1 MVLAVLAMSTC
12 SPWVT
17 WVVCCPLIYIYIYM
31 VYIFSDLL
39 EFLVDISYLCWRI
52 FNQLTLFIMAVT
64 RNNLSMKMNGKV
76 GAYSFYTSTGG
87 RQVARIANNSSNYG
101 ETAKR
106 TVAMQTRRSRWGN
119 LVSFYSAN
127 KDLMARAYERKAANI
142 SDYNRF
148 MQLNIPLA
156 SVSLVKDDFMR
167 GMAILQE
174 YVIADGS
181 LPEIDVAE
189 VGEEGCVFN
198 LLTKID
204 GEFADKTIGQVSV
217 DLLDNN
223 PQLQA
228 GDQLTFVSYTNAGTT
243 PSTIRIYRHLCEMTI
258 DTNSAVSFGSLKYA
272 NIIAGNGLKVVIAG
286 QGDVFGQAII
296 HSRSV
301 GGSLLVSRAKI
312 TLNNDTL
319 VEQFSE
325 PEAVKRAI
333 NSYGV
338 DSEKLLEPGST
349 EQPRPSSLPELA
361 KISSIISPLGCA
373 RLKITDNQSGA
384 VFYNEAYLPLG
395 TMVNLSIVDSVG
407 YNIEKIPWPDEP
419 ENYEVVGDITF
430 NIKGVPTR

>member
-1 MVLAVLAMSTC
+1 
-12 SPWVT
+12 
-17 WVVCCPLIYIYIYM
+17 
-31 VYIFSDLL
+31 
-39 EFLVDISYLCWRI
+39 
-52 FNQLTLFIMAVT
+52 MAVT

-127 KDLMARAYERKAANI
+127 KDLMARAYERKGANL

-156 SVSLVKDDFMR
+156 TVSLIKDDFMR

-181 LPEIDVAE
+181 LPAIDVAE
-189 VGEEGCVFN
+189 VQEDGCVFN

-204 GEFADKTIGQVSV
+204 EEFADKTIGQISV

-223 PQLQA
+223 PQLQQ

-243 PSTIRIYRHLCEMTI
+243 PSTIRIYRHLCEMTL
-258 DTNSAVSFGSLKYA
+258 DTKSAVSFGTLKYA
-272 NIIAGNGLKVVIAG
+272 NIIAGNGLKIVIAG

-312 TLNNDTL
+312 TLNSDTL
-319 VEQFSE
+319 VRQFSA
-325 PEAVKRAI
+325 PEAVKKAI
-333 NSYGV
+333 DSYGV
-338 DSEKLLEPGST
+338 DNEKLLEPGSP
-349 EQPRPSSLPELA
+349 EQPKPSPIAPLAKVSLIVSPTECASAVINNLDTDEDEGLEASLPIGTR
-361 KISSIISPLGCA
+361 ISIDFAPSP
-373 RLKITDNQSGA
+373 
-384 VFYNEAYLPLG
+384 
-395 TMVNLSIVDSVG
+395 G
-407 YNIEKIPWPDEP
+407 YNCVLSPNVDNPNDFKV
-419 ENYEVVGDITF
+419 NGDITF
-430 NIKGVPTR
+430 TITGTRNA

>member
-1 MVLAVLAMSTC
+1 
-12 SPWVT
+12 
-17 WVVCCPLIYIYIYM
+17 
-31 VYIFSDLL
+31 
-39 EFLVDISYLCWRI
+39 
-52 FNQLTLFIMAVT
+52 MAVT

-76 GAYSFYTSTGG
+76 GAYSFYTSSGG

-156 SVSLVKDDFMR
+156 TVSLVKDDFMR

-189 VGEEGCVFN
+189 VQEDGCVFN

-204 GEFADKTIGQVSV
+204 GEFADKTIGQVSL

-223 PQLQA
+223 PQLQQ

-258 DTNSAVSFGSLKYA
+258 DTKSAISFGTLKYA
-272 NIIAGNGLKVVIAG
+272 NIIAGNGNKVVIAG

-312 TLNNDTL
+312 MLNSDTL
-319 VEQFSE
+319 VRQFSA
-325 PEAVKRAI
+325 PEAVKKAI
-333 NSYGV
+333 DSYGV
-338 DSEKLLEPGST
+338 DTEKLLEPGSP
-349 EQPRPSSLPELA
+349 EQPRPSHMPEMATISAVATPAGSVRMVITDKATQKKYYGSASLPVGTIVQIDFET
-361 KISSIISPLGCA
+361 SEGY
-373 RLKITDNQSGA
+373 A
-384 VFYNEAYLPLG
+384 VSKLEPG
-395 TMVNLSIVDSVG
+395 IDDS
-407 YNIEKIPWPDEP
+407 D
-419 ENYEVVGDITF
+419 NYEVVGDVTFAITC
-430 NIKGVPTR
+430 TTSA

>member
-1 MVLAVLAMSTC
+1 
-12 SPWVT
+12 
-17 WVVCCPLIYIYIYM
+17 
-31 VYIFSDLL
+31 
-39 EFLVDISYLCWRI
+39 
-52 FNQLTLFIMAVT
+52 MAVT

-127 KDLMARAYERKAANI
+127 KDLMARAYERKGANL

-189 VGEEGCVFN
+189 VQEDGCVFN
-198 LLTKID
+198 LLTGID

-217 DLLDNN
+217 DLLDHN
-223 PQLQA
+223 PQLQQ

-258 DTNSAVSFGSLKYA
+258 DTKSAVSFGTLKYA

-312 TLNNDTL
+312 TLNSDTL
-319 VEQFSE
+319 VRQFSA
-325 PEAVKRAI
+325 PEAVKKAI
-333 NSYGV
+333 DSYGV
-338 DSEKLLEPGST
+338 DTEKLLEPGSPQ
-349 EQPRPSSLPELA
+349 QPAPAPMPEMA
-361 KISSIISPLGCA
+361 TISAVINPPECGK
-373 RLKITDNQSGA
+373 LKITDNATGA
-384 VFYNEAYLPLG
+384 IFYNEASLPIG
-395 TMVNLSIVDSVG
+395 SSISVTSVESAG
-407 YNIEKIPWPDEP
+407 YKINDMQPSYSDP
-419 ENYEVVGDITF
+419 ENIDVVGDITF
-430 NIKGVPTR
+430 TITGAAQQ

>member
-1 MVLAVLAMSTC
+1 
-12 SPWVT
+12 
-17 WVVCCPLIYIYIYM
+17 
-31 VYIFSDLL
+31 
-39 EFLVDISYLCWRI
+39 
-52 FNQLTLFIMAVT
+52 MAVT

-127 KDLMARAYERKAANI
+127 KDLMARAYERKSANI

-181 LPEIDVAE
+181 LPAIDVAE
-189 VGEEGCVFN
+189 VQEDGCVFN
-198 LLTKID
+198 LLTGID
-204 GEFADKTIGQVSV
+204 GEFADKTIGQISV
-217 DLLDNN
+217 DLLDHN

-258 DTNSAVSFGSLKYA
+258 DTKSAVSFGTLKYA

-312 TLNNDTL
+312 TLNSDTL
-319 VEQFSE
+319 VRQFSA
-325 PEAVKRAI
+325 PEAVKKAI
-333 NSYGV
+333 DSYGV
-338 DSEKLLEPGST
+338 DAEKLLEPGSPQ
-349 EQPRPSSLPELA
+349 QPKPTPSPSLA
-361 KISSIISPLGCA
+361 TIS
-373 RLKITDNQSGA
+373 A
-384 VFYNEAYLPLG
+384 VFTPEASGSLQIINNETQEKFNAPASFPIG
-395 TMVNLSIVDSVG
+395 TSVKLVFAANPGYSIAIEPSNVDRDNYIVEGS
-407 YNIEKIPWPDEP
+407 IEFKVE
-419 ENYEVVGDITF
+419 
-430 NIKGVPTR
+430 GVHDGQ

>member
-1 MVLAVLAMSTC
+1 
-12 SPWVT
+12 
-17 WVVCCPLIYIYIYM
+17 
-31 VYIFSDLL
+31 
-39 EFLVDISYLCWRI
+39 
-52 FNQLTLFIMAVT
+52 MAVT

-101 ETAKR
+101 DTAKR

-156 SVSLVKDDFMR
+156 TVSLVKDDFMR

-189 VGEEGCVFN
+189 VQEDGCVFN
-198 LLTKID
+198 LLSSID
-204 GEFADKTIGQVSV
+204 GEFADKTIGQISV
-217 DLLDNN
+217 DLLDHN
-223 PQLQA
+223 PQLQT

-258 DTNSAVSFGSLKYA
+258 DPKSAVSFGTLKYA
-272 NIIAGNGLKVVIAG
+272 NMVAGNGLKIALAG
-286 QGDVFGQAII
+286 DGDVFGQAII

-301 GGSLLVSRAKI
+301 GGNLLVSRAKI

-319 VEQFSE
+319 VGQFSA
-325 PEAVKRAI
+325 PEAVKKAI
-333 NSYGV
+333 DSYGV
-338 DSEKLLEPGST
+338 DSEKLLEPGSP
-349 EQPRPSSLPELA
+349 EQPRTPHTPSLATISAVFTPETAGVLA
-361 KISSIISPLGCA
+361 
-373 RLKITDNQSGA
+373 ITDNETQE
-384 VFYNEAYLPLG
+384 VFQAPASFPIGKSVKLNFASTNGYTLTVEPNPADRNNYIIEGSVEFKVTG
-395 TMVNLSIVDSVG
+395 TKDS
-407 YNIEKIPWPDEP
+407 
-419 ENYEVVGDITF
+419 
-430 NIKGVPTR
+430 

>member
-1 MVLAVLAMSTC
+1 
-12 SPWVT
+12 
-17 WVVCCPLIYIYIYM
+17 
-31 VYIFSDLL
+31 
-39 EFLVDISYLCWRI
+39 
-52 FNQLTLFIMAVT
+52 MAVT

-127 KDLMARAYERKAANI
+127 KDLMARAYERKGANL

-204 GEFADKTIGQVSV
+204 GEFADKTIGQISV

-223 PQLQA
+223 PQLQQ

-243 PSTIRIYRHLCEMTI
+243 PSTIRIYRHLCEMTL
-258 DTNSAVSFGSLKYA
+258 DPKSAVSFGTLRYA
-272 NIIAGNGLKVVIAG
+272 NIVAGNGLKIVLAG

-296 HSRSV
+296 HSRSA
-301 GGSLLVSRAKI
+301 GGNLLVSRAKI
-312 TLNNDTL
+312 TLNSDTL
-319 VEQFSE
+319 VRQFSA
-325 PEAVKRAI
+325 PEAVKKAI
-333 NSYGV
+333 DSYGV
-338 DSEKLLEPGST
+338 DTEKLLEPGST
-349 EQPRPSSLPELA
+349 EQPRPAHIAPLA
-361 KISSIISPLGCA
+361 RISAVISPSECGYLEI
-373 RLKITDNQSGA
+373 KDNETGA
-384 VFYNEAYLPLG
+384 IYKDEAYLPVG
-395 TMVNLSIVDSVG
+395 TIASIHVRSNVGWNTNIDPDVDDNDV
-407 YNIEKIPWPDEP
+407 
-419 ENYEVVGDITF
+419 YEVVGDITF
-430 NIKGVPTR
+430 KITGEHLGQ

>member
-1 MVLAVLAMSTC
+1 
-12 SPWVT
+12 
-17 WVVCCPLIYIYIYM
+17 
-31 VYIFSDLL
+31 
-39 EFLVDISYLCWRI
+39 
-52 FNQLTLFIMAVT
+52 MAVT

-127 KDLMARAYERKAANI
+127 KDLMARAYERKGANL

-156 SVSLVKDDFMR
+156 TVSLVKDDFMR

-189 VGEEGCVFN
+189 IGEEGCVFN

-204 GEFADKTIGQVSV
+204 GEFADKTIGEISV

-223 PQLQA
+223 PQLQQ

-258 DTNSAVSFGSLKYA
+258 DTKSAVSFGTLKYA
-272 NIIAGNGLKVVIAG
+272 NIVAGNGLKVVIAG

-312 TLNNDTL
+312 TLNSDTL
-319 VEQFSE
+319 VSQFSE
-325 PEAVKRAI
+325 PEAVQKAI
-333 NSYGV
+333 ASYGV
-338 DSEKLLEPGST
+338 DNEKLLEPGSPQ
-349 EQPRPSSLPELA
+349 QPRPSYMDDMA
-361 KISSIISPLGCA
+361 KISAIISPLGCA
-373 RLKITDNQSGA
+373 RLKITDNETGA
-384 VFYNEAYLPLG
+384 VFYNEAYLPIG
-395 TMVNLSIVDSVG
+395 TMVNLSIVDSDG
-407 YNIEKIPWPDEP
+407 FTITKIPWPDTP
-419 ENYEVVGDITF
+419 ESYEVVGDITF

>member
-1 MVLAVLAMSTC
+1 
-12 SPWVT
+12 
-17 WVVCCPLIYIYIYM
+17 
-31 VYIFSDLL
+31 
-39 EFLVDISYLCWRI
+39 
-52 FNQLTLFIMAVT
+52 MAVT

-127 KDLMARAYERKAANI
+127 KDLMARAYERKGANL

-156 SVSLVKDDFMR
+156 SVSLVRDDFMR

-189 VGEEGCVFN
+189 VQEDGCVFN
-198 LLTKID
+198 LLTGID
-204 GEFADKTIGQVSV
+204 GEFADMTIGQVSQ
-217 DLLDNN
+217 DLLDHN
-223 PQLQA
+223 PQLQQ

-258 DTNSAVSFGSLKYA
+258 DTKSAVSFGTLKYA
-272 NIIAGNGLKVVIAG
+272 NIIAGNALKVVIAG

-296 HSRSV
+296 HSRSI
-301 GGSLLVSRAKI
+301 GGTLLVSRAKI
-312 TLNNDTL
+312 TLNSDTL
-319 VEQFSE
+319 VSQFSA
-325 PEAVKRAI
+325 PEAVKKAI
-333 NSYGV
+333 DSYGV
-338 DSEKLLEPGST
+338 DADKLLEPGSP
-349 EQPRPSSLPELA
+349 EQPAPRPIAPLA
-361 KISSIISPLGCA
+361 QISAVVNPTGSA
-373 RLKITDNQSGA
+373 RMVITDNATQAKYYGSASLPVGTNVKI
-384 VFYNEAYLPLG
+384 VFEP
-395 TMVNLSIVDSVG
+395 SIG
-407 YNIEKIPWPDEP
+407 YSLDNVEPGIGDPD
-419 ENYEVVGDITF
+419 NFEVVGDVTF
-430 NIKGVPTR
+430 AVTCTKTA

>member
-1 MVLAVLAMSTC
+1 
-12 SPWVT
+12 
-17 WVVCCPLIYIYIYM
+17 
-31 VYIFSDLL
+31 
-39 EFLVDISYLCWRI
+39 
-52 FNQLTLFIMAVT
+52 MAVT

-127 KDLMARAYERKAANI
+127 KDLMARAYERKGSNL

-156 SVSLVKDDFMR
+156 TASLVKDDFMR

-189 VGEEGCVFN
+189 VQEDGCIFN

-204 GEFADKTIGQVSV
+204 GEFADKTIGQISV

-223 PQLQA
+223 PQLQQ
-228 GDQLTFVSYTNAGTT
+228 GDQITFVSYTNAGAT

-258 DTNSAVSFGSLKYA
+258 DTKSAVSFGTLKYA
-272 NIIAGNGLKVVIAG
+272 NIIAGNGLKVVVAG

-312 TLNNDTL
+312 TLNSDTL
-319 VEQFSE
+319 VRQFSA
-325 PEAVKRAI
+325 PEAVKKAI
-333 NSYGV
+333 DSYGV
-338 DSEKLLEPGST
+338 DSEKLLEPGSS
-349 EQPRPSSLPELA
+349 EQPRPTHMPEMA
-361 KISSIISPLGCA
+361 TISAVINPPECGK
-373 RLKITDNQSGA
+373 LKITDNATGA
-384 VFYNEAYLPLG
+384 IFYNEASLPIG
-395 TMVNLSIVDSVG
+395 SSISVMSVTSEG
-407 YNIEKIPWPDEP
+407 YRITDMEPSYSNP
-419 ENYEVVGDITF
+419 ENIDVVGDITF
-430 NIKGVPTR
+430 TITGAAQ

>member
-1 MVLAVLAMSTC
+1 
-12 SPWVT
+12 
-17 WVVCCPLIYIYIYM
+17 
-31 VYIFSDLL
+31 
-39 EFLVDISYLCWRI
+39 
-52 FNQLTLFIMAVT
+52 MAVT

-156 SVSLVKDDFMR
+156 TVSLVKDYFMR

-189 VGEEGCVFN
+189 VGEDGLVFN
-198 LLTKID
+198 LLTSLD
-204 GEFADKTIGQVSV
+204 GNFADYTIGAISV
-217 DLLDNN
+217 DLLDKN
-223 PQLQA
+223 PQLQN

-243 PSTIRIYRHLCEMTI
+243 PSTIRIYRQLCEMTI
-258 DTNSAVSFGSLKYA
+258 DTKSAVSFDTLKYA
-272 NIIAGNGLKVVIAG
+272 SIVAGNGLKVSIAG
-286 QGDVFGQAII
+286 QGEVFGQAII

-312 TLNNDTL
+312 KLNSDTF
-319 VEQFSE
+319 VKQFSE
-325 PEAVKRAI
+325 PEAVKKAI
-333 NSYGV
+333 DSYGV
-338 DSEKLLEPGST
+338 DTEKLLEPGSP
-349 EQPRPSSLPELA
+349 EQPAPAPIPSLATITIVNSPAGGGSFTINNEGTGESSVNVLSVPVGTSISIESNAGSGYSLDHIEPTLP
-361 KISSIISPLGCA
+361 IGSPFPA
-373 RLKITDNQSGA
+373 NSDIVIT
-384 VFYNEAYLPLG
+384 AYWKR
-395 TMVNLSIVDSVG
+395 NA
-407 YNIEKIPWPDEP
+407 
-419 ENYEVVGDITF
+419 
-430 NIKGVPTR
+430 

>member
-1 MVLAVLAMSTC
+1 
-12 SPWVT
+12 
-17 WVVCCPLIYIYIYM
+17 
-31 VYIFSDLL
+31 
-39 EFLVDISYLCWRI
+39 
-52 FNQLTLFIMAVT
+52 MAVT

-156 SVSLVKDDFMR
+156 TVSLVKDDFMR

-181 LPEIDVAE
+181 LPMIDVAE
-189 VGEEGCVFN
+189 VQEDGCVFN

-204 GEFADKTIGQVSV
+204 GEFADKTIGQVSL

-223 PQLQA
+223 PQLQE
-228 GDQLTFVSYTNAGTT
+228 GDQITFVSYTNAGTT

-258 DTNSAVSFGSLKYA
+258 DTKSAISFGTLKYA

-312 TLNNDTL
+312 TLNSDTL
-319 VEQFSE
+319 VRQFSV
-325 PEAVKRAI
+325 PEAVKKAI
-333 NSYGV
+333 DSYGV
-338 DSEKLLEPGST
+338 DADKLLEPGSP
-349 EQPRPSSLPELA
+349 EQPRPGHLPTL
-361 KISSIISPLGCA
+361 PLIQTLVEPAGSA
-373 RLKITDNQSGA
+373 NLKIAVKGTGE
-384 VFYNEAYLPLG
+384 VFYNTASLPVGTIVELTTQANTGWEA
-395 TMVNLSIVDSVG
+395 TLSPVVEDTS
-407 YNIEKIPWPDEP
+407 
-419 ENYEVVGDITF
+419 NYEVTEDITF
-430 NIKGVPTR
+430 FIKCTKEG

>member
-1 MVLAVLAMSTC
+1 
-12 SPWVT
+12 
-17 WVVCCPLIYIYIYM
+17 
-31 VYIFSDLL
+31 
-39 EFLVDISYLCWRI
+39 
-52 FNQLTLFIMAVT
+52 MAVT

-87 RQVARIANNSSNYG
+87 RQVARIANNSSNFG

-127 KDLMARAYERKAANI
+127 KDLMARAYERKGANL

-156 SVSLVKDDFMR
+156 TVSLVKDDFMR
-167 GMAILQE
+167 GMAIMQE

-181 LPEIDVAE
+181 LPEIDCAE
-189 VGEEGCVFN
+189 VQEDGCVFN

-204 GEFADKTIGQVSV
+204 GEFADKTIGQISV

-223 PQLQA
+223 PQLQQ

-258 DTNSAVSFGSLKYA
+258 DTKSAVSFGTLKYA

-286 QGDVFGQAII
+286 QGNVYGQAII

-312 TLNNDTL
+312 TLNSDTL
-319 VEQFSE
+319 VRQFSA
-325 PEAVKRAI
+325 PEAVKKAI
-333 NSYGV
+333 DSYGV
-338 DSEKLLEPGST
+338 DNEKLLEPGSP
-349 EQPRPSSLPELA
+349 EQPKPAPIARVA
-361 KISSIISPLGCA
+361 QIDSIISPAGCA
-373 RLKITDNQSGA
+373 KLKITDKNTGSIFYDSGA
-384 VFYNEAYLPLG
+384 FPIG
-395 TMVNLSIVDSVG
+395 TILQFDLIPSEN
-407 YNIEKIPWPDEP
+407 YNIDWEPQFSDP
-419 ENYEVVGDITF
+419 ENYEVVGDLTF
-430 NIKGVPTR
+430 NIKGTPKSV

>member
-1 MVLAVLAMSTC
+1 
-12 SPWVT
+12 
-17 WVVCCPLIYIYIYM
+17 
-31 VYIFSDLL
+31 
-39 EFLVDISYLCWRI
+39 
-52 FNQLTLFIMAVT
+52 MAVT

-127 KDLMARAYERKAANI
+127 KDLMARAYERKGANL

-156 SVSLVKDDFMR
+156 TVSLVKDDFMR

-189 VGEEGCVFN
+189 EGEEGMVFN
-198 LLTKID
+198 LLTTLD
-204 GEFADKTIGQVSV
+204 GNFADYTIGAISV
-217 DLLDNN
+217 DLLDKN
-223 PQLQA
+223 PQLQN

-243 PSTIRIYRHLCEMTI
+243 PSTIRIYRQLCEMTI
-258 DTNSAVSFGSLKYA
+258 DTKSAVSFGTLKYA
-272 NIIAGNGLKVVIAG
+272 SIVAGNGLKVAIAG
-286 QGDVFGQAII
+286 QDDVFGQAII

-312 TLNNDTL
+312 KLNSPTL
-319 VEQFSE
+319 VQQFSE
-325 PEAVKRAI
+325 PEAVKKAI
-333 NSYGV
+333 ESYGV
-338 DSEKLLEPGST
+338 DTEKLLEPGSS
-349 EQPRPSSLPELA
+349 EQPRPTHMPEMA
-361 KISSIISPLGCA
+361 TISAVINPPECGK
-373 RLKITDNQSGA
+373 LKITDNDTGA
-384 VFYNEAYLPLG
+384 IFYNEASLPIG
-395 TMVNLSIVDSVG
+395 SSISIIPVESAG
-407 YNIEKIPWPDEP
+407 YKFTDMQPSYSDP
-419 ENYEVVGDITF
+419 ENIDVVGDITLTLT
-430 NIKGVPTR
+430 GAAQ

>member
-1 MVLAVLAMSTC
+1 
-12 SPWVT
+12 
-17 WVVCCPLIYIYIYM
+17 
-31 VYIFSDLL
+31 
-39 EFLVDISYLCWRI
+39 
-52 FNQLTLFIMAVT
+52 MAVA

-127 KDLMARAYERKAANI
+127 KDLMARAYERKGANL

-181 LPEIDVAE
+181 LPEIGVAE
-189 VGEEGCVFN
+189 IGEEGCVFN

-204 GEFADKTIGQVSV
+204 GEFSDKTIGQVSV

-223 PQLQA
+223 SQLQV
-228 GDQLTFVSYTNAGTT
+228 GDQLTFISYTNAGTT
-243 PSTIRIYRHLCEMTI
+243 PSTIRIYRHLCEMTL
-258 DTNSAVSFGSLKYA
+258 DPKSAVSFGSLKYA

-312 TLNNDTL
+312 TLSSDTL
-319 VEQFSE
+319 VRQFSA
-325 PEAVKRAI
+325 PEAVKKAI
-333 NSYGV
+333 DSYGV
-338 DSEKLLEPGST
+338 DNEKLLEPGSPQ
-349 EQPRPSSLPELA
+349 QPRPTHAPSLA
-361 KISSIISPLGCA
+361 KISAVITPPECA
-373 RLKITDNQSGA
+373 TFSVYDYESGQNFEGGA
-384 VFYNEAYLPLG
+384 SLQIG
-395 TMVNLSIVDSVG
+395 SVVALNTNPAEG
-407 YNIEKIPWPDEP
+407 
-419 ENYEVVGDITF
+419 F
-430 NIKGVPTR
+430 NIVMTPEVEDTGRYTVTGDVEFTITGTRQG

>member
-1 MVLAVLAMSTC
+1 
-12 SPWVT
+12 
-17 WVVCCPLIYIYIYM
+17 
-31 VYIFSDLL
+31 
-39 EFLVDISYLCWRI
+39 
-52 FNQLTLFIMAVT
+52 
-64 RNNLSMKMNGKV
+64 MKMNGKV

-127 KDLMARAYERKAANI
+127 KDLMARAYERKGANL

-189 VGEEGCVFN
+189 VQEDGCVFN

-204 GEFADKTIGQVSV
+204 GEFADKTIGQISV

-223 PQLQA
+223 PQLQQ

-258 DTNSAVSFGSLKYA
+258 DTKSAVSFGTLKYA

-312 TLNNDTL
+312 TLNSDTL
-319 VEQFSE
+319 VRQFSA
-325 PEAVKRAI
+325 PEAVKKAI
-333 NSYGV
+333 DSYGV
-338 DSEKLLEPGST
+338 DADKLLEPGSPQ
-349 EQPRPSSLPELA
+349 QPKPSPIAPLATISAVFTPENCGMLTIYDKVSGDSYTPPVSLPVGTEV
-361 KISSIISPLGCA
+361 
-373 RLKITDNQSGA
+373 RLDFTAN
-384 VFYNEAYLPLG
+384 P
-395 TMVNLSIVDSVG
+395 G
-407 YNIEKIPWPDEP
+407 YNIAVDPVI
-419 ENYEVVGDITF
+419 ENLDNYVVNGPIEFKVTGTS
-430 NIKGVPTR
+430 KG

>member
-1 MVLAVLAMSTC
+1 
-12 SPWVT
+12 
-17 WVVCCPLIYIYIYM
+17 
-31 VYIFSDLL
+31 
-39 EFLVDISYLCWRI
+39 
-52 FNQLTLFIMAVT
+52 MAVT

-127 KDLMARAYERKAANI
+127 KDLMARAYERKGANL

-181 LPEIDVAE
+181 LPEIGVAE

-204 GEFADKTIGQVSV
+204 EEFADKTIGQVSL

-223 PQLQA
+223 PQLQQ

-258 DTNSAVSFGSLKYA
+258 DTKSAVSFGSLKYA

-301 GGSLLVSRAKI
+301 GGALLVSRAKI
-312 TLNNDTL
+312 TLNSDTL
-319 VEQFSE
+319 VRQFST
-325 PEAVKRAI
+325 PEAVKKAI
-333 NSYGV
+333 DSYGV
-338 DSEKLLEPGST
+338 DADKLLEPGSP
-349 EQPRPSSLPELA
+349 EQPRTPHAPSLA
-361 KISSIISPLGCA
+361 TIS
-373 RLKITDNQSGA
+373 A
-384 VFYNEAYLPLG
+384 VFTPEAAGNLEIIDNETKEVFQAPASFPIGKSVKLNFSPNMGYTLAVEPNPADRNNYIVEGSVEFKVTG
-395 TMVNLSIVDSVG
+395 TTGS
-407 YNIEKIPWPDEP
+407 
-419 ENYEVVGDITF
+419 
-430 NIKGVPTR
+430 

>member
-1 MVLAVLAMSTC
+1 
-12 SPWVT
+12 
-17 WVVCCPLIYIYIYM
+17 
-31 VYIFSDLL
+31 
-39 EFLVDISYLCWRI
+39 
-52 FNQLTLFIMAVT
+52 MAVT

-101 ETAKR
+101 DTAKR

-127 KDLMARAYERKAANI
+127 KDLMARAYERKGANL

-189 VGEEGCVFN
+189 IGEEGCVFN

-204 GEFADKTIGQVSV
+204 GEFADMTIGQISV

-223 PQLQA
+223 TQLQQ
-228 GDQLTFVSYTNAGTT
+228 GDQLTFVSYTNAGNT

-258 DTNSAVSFGSLKYA
+258 DTKSAVSFGTLKYA

-319 VEQFSE
+319 VSQFSA
-325 PEAVKRAI
+325 PDAVKKAI
-333 NSYGV
+333 DSYGV
-338 DSEKLLEPGST
+338 DADKLLEPGSPA
-349 EQPRPSSLPELA
+349 QPRPSHVENLA
-361 KISSIISPLGCA
+361 MIDSVISPAGCA
-373 RLKITDNQSGA
+373 RLKITDKGTGSI
-384 VFYNEAYLPLG
+384 FYDSAPFPIG
-395 TMVNLSIVDSVG
+395 TQLQFDVIPSEG
-407 YNIEKIPWPDEP
+407 YNVEWEPQFADP
-419 ENYEVVGDITF
+419 ENYEVVGDLTF
-430 NIKGVPTR
+430 NIKGTPKQS

>member
-1 MVLAVLAMSTC
+1 
-12 SPWVT
+12 
-17 WVVCCPLIYIYIYM
+17 
-31 VYIFSDLL
+31 
-39 EFLVDISYLCWRI
+39 
-52 FNQLTLFIMAVT
+52 
-64 RNNLSMKMNGKV
+64 MNGKV

-127 KDLMARAYERKAANI
+127 KDLMARAYERKGANL

-189 VGEEGCVFN
+189 VQEDGCVFN

-204 GEFADKTIGQVSV
+204 GEFADKTIGQISV

-223 PQLQA
+223 PQFQQ

-258 DTNSAVSFGSLKYA
+258 DTKSAVSFGTLKYA

-312 TLNNDTL
+312 TLNSDTL
-319 VEQFSE
+319 VRQFSA
-325 PEAVKRAI
+325 PEAVKKAI
-333 NSYGV
+333 DSYGV
-338 DSEKLLEPGST
+338 DSEKLLEPGSP
-349 EQPRPSSLPELA
+349 EQPAPTPIAPLA
-361 KISSIISPLGCA
+361 QISAVVNPTGSA
-373 RLKITDNQSGA
+373 RMVITDNETQA
-384 VFYNEAYLPLG
+384 VYYGSASLPVGTNVKIVFEASEGYS
-395 TMVNLSIVDSVG
+395 VNT
-407 YNIEKIPWPDEP
+407 IEPGLADP
-419 ENYEVVGDITF
+419 ENFDVVGDVTF
-430 NIKGVPTR
+430 NITCTKTA

>member
-1 MVLAVLAMSTC
+1 
-12 SPWVT
+12 
-17 WVVCCPLIYIYIYM
+17 
-31 VYIFSDLL
+31 
-39 EFLVDISYLCWRI
+39 
-52 FNQLTLFIMAVT
+52 MAVT

-127 KDLMARAYERKAANI
+127 KDLMARAYERKGANL

-174 YVIADGS
+174 YIIADGS

-189 VGEEGCVFN
+189 VQEDAMVFN
-198 LLTKID
+198 LLTSLD
-204 GEFADKTIGQVSV
+204 GEFADYTIGAISIN
-217 DLLDNN
+217 LLDNN
-223 PQLQA
+223 PQLQQ
-228 GDQLTFVSYTNAGTT
+228 GDQLTFLSYTNAGTT

-258 DTNSAVSFGSLKYA
+258 DTTSTVSFGSLKYA
-272 NIIAGNGLKVVIAG
+272 NMIGGNGLKVILAG
-286 QGDVFGQAII
+286 NGDVFGQAII

-312 TLNNDTL
+312 TLNSDTL
-319 VEQFSE
+319 VRQFSA
-325 PEAVKRAI
+325 PEAVKKAI
-333 NSYGV
+333 DSYGV
-338 DSEKLLEPGST
+338 DAEKLLEPGSS
-349 EQPRPSSLPELA
+349 EQPRPSHAPSLA
-361 KISSIISPLGCA
+361 KIS
-373 RLKITDNQSGA
+373 A
-384 VFYNEAYLPLG
+384 VFTPEESGMLQIINNETKEEFDAPASFPIG
-395 TMVNLSIVDSVG
+395 TSVKLVFVPNVG
-407 YNIEKIPWPDEP
+407 YSLAVEP
-419 ENYEVVGDITF
+419 NPADLNNYIVEGSVEFKVTGTS
-430 NIKGVPTR
+430 GS

>member
-1 MVLAVLAMSTC
+1 
-12 SPWVT
+12 
-17 WVVCCPLIYIYIYM
+17 
-31 VYIFSDLL
+31 
-39 EFLVDISYLCWRI
+39 
-52 FNQLTLFIMAVT
+52 MAVT

-76 GAYSFYTSTGG
+76 GAYSFYTATGG

-181 LPEIDVAE
+181 LPGIDVAE
-189 VGEEGCVFN
+189 VQEDGCVFN

-204 GEFADKTIGQVSV
+204 GEFADKTIGQISM

-223 PQLQA
+223 PQLQQ

-258 DTNSAVSFGSLKYA
+258 DTKSAVSFGTLKYA

-312 TLNNDTL
+312 TLNSDTL
-319 VEQFSE
+319 VRQFSA
-325 PEAVKRAI
+325 PEAVKKAI
-333 NSYGV
+333 DSYGV
-338 DSEKLLEPGST
+338 DTEKLLEPGSS
-349 EQPRPSSLPELA
+349 EQPRPSHIGPIA
-361 KISSIISPLGCA
+361 KISAVITPPECA
-373 RLKITDNQSGA
+373 TFSVHDYESGQNFEGGASLPIGSVVALNVNPAPGFTTVMTPALEDPGNYTVEGNVEFTIT
-384 VFYNEAYLPLG
+384 G
-395 TMVNLSIVDSVG
+395 TRQG
-407 YNIEKIPWPDEP
+407 
-419 ENYEVVGDITF
+419 
-430 NIKGVPTR
+430 